1 MPDPITFAAA
11 HARTAVGNPDAPAI
25 VLPDQQLGHD
35 QIRRLGLAFAA
46 RMQAAGVGPG
56 SRVQLRTPDPV
67 LVLAVLLG
75 ASWIG
80 SEVFPFAG
88 DNARPASLPLSHV
101 FYDPRVKA
109 EPVPGA
115 IVIDESWS
123 PASAPAFDTSSP
135 VDTDRPWLWVHTS
148 GTTGLPKFLSLSQRM
163 VIARSQA
170 VADEFR
176 PQSRHVLLAQC
187 YSRPFLA
194 RSAAADGFGR
204 APGNDLGRGA

>member
-75 ASWIG
+75 
-80 SEVFPFAG
+80 V
-88 DNARPASLPLSHV
+88 R
-101 FYDPRVKA
+101 
-109 EPVPGA
+109 
-115 IVIDESWS
+115 
-123 PASAPAFDTSSP
+123 
-135 VDTDRPWLWVHTS
+135 
-148 GTTGLPKFLSLSQRM
+148 LSLRRVTVGDVAVGQRHQPERGKGHGGKDKD
-163 VIARSQA
+163 A
-170 VADEFR
+170 
-176 PQSRHVLLAQC
+176 
-187 YSRPFLA
+187 
-194 RSAAADGFGR
+194 
-204 APGNDLGRGA
+204 DLGKAQ